1 METSLIKMLD
11 DSFPLTQT
19 CGEPVTFAVSGMN
32 FTATGYQAEG
42 LGHVSVMEAEGMG
55 GQMRM
60 TSLIINPFEKNAPLL
75 SCDSVMAMG
84 TETWMIEMFNTM
96 LEHGLDTAAP
106 GAAGSD
112 ARNVSDTAEP
122 DSFDI
127 TALER
132 VREKYTALEDVPSG
146 AHWYDSLRVCTPV
159 MKKGKGPDAR
169 LAELAEE
176 YLRSYL
182 ESCKKATECE
192 IVSKKE
198 KAKVYSEGLLE
209 HGGPATDPVK
219 AALGEEKTGELFRKV
234 LFGTEI

>member
-1 METSLIKMLD
+1 MKSNLMKLLED
-11 DSFPLTQT
+11 RFPLTQA
-19 CGEPVTFAVSGMN
+19 GKEPVTFAASGMN
-32 FTATGYQAEG
+32 FTAAGYQSKG

-75 SCDSVMAMG
+75 SCDSVIAMG

-96 LEHGLDTAAP
+96 LEPASDAASDAPNAAAADASDCTVQDSFDTAA
-106 GAAGSD
+106 
-112 ARNVSDTAEP
+112 
-122 DSFDI
+122 
-127 TALER
+127 LEA
-132 VREKYTALEDVPSG
+132 VREKYADLEDVQSG
-146 AHWYDSLRVCTPV
+146 DHWYDSLRFGMPV
-159 MKKGKGPDAR
+159 MKKGKESDMH

-176 YLRSYL
+176 YLQAYL
-182 ESCKKATECE
+182 ESCKNTPDCDS
-192 IVSKKE
+192 VRKKE

-234 LFGTEI
+234 LFGTE